1 MAAEAK
7 RAPAPSATA
16 TRVAPASP
24 PRQPRRGASVLQRL
38 LATPRAVFSLAVLA
52 VIVGSALLAGVIA
65 PYSPEDMD
73 FDQLLAPMSAA
84 HWLGTDQLGRDTL
97 SRLLHGSRVALQV
110 SLGGVALGVVIGVPT
125 GLLSV
130 YLRGWVDDLLM
141 RAMDAVAVFPALLV
155 AVALAA
161 TMGASLLTVILA
173 IGVANVPWIA
183 RVARAQGLSVREQD
197 FVAAA
202 VAGGM
207 GTWRIITRHILPHTV
222 APVLVQATLGLGYAV
237 LAEAALGFIGVGV
250 QPPTPTWGNML
261 QDAFPLLQQRPLLSI
276 VPGVA
281 IFLMVL
287 AFNFLG
293 DALRDVLDPRLR
305 GVAH

>member
-1 MAAEAK
+1 MVSGQLAETHAVPPPAA
-7 RAPAPSATA
+7 RRRPA
-16 TRVAPASP
+16 VAAL
-24 PRQPRRGASVLQRL
+24 RQL
-38 LATPRAVFSLAVLA
+38 LRMPRAVFGLAVLGL
-52 VIVGSALLAGVIA
+52 ILLTALFAEVVA
-65 PYSPEDMD
+65 PFQPDDMD
-73 FDQLLAPMSAA
+73 FDKLLAGMSST

-97 SRLLHGSRVALQV
+97 SRLIHGSRVALIV
-110 SLGGVALGVVIGVPT
+110 SLGGIGLGVLVGMPL
-125 GLLSV
+125 GLASV

-141 RAMDAVAVFPALLV
+141 RAMDALTVFPGILI

-173 IGVANVPWIA
+173 IGIATVPWIA
-183 RVARAQGLSVREQD
+183 RVVRAQGLSVREQD

-207 GTWRIITRHILPHTV
+207 GSWRIVVKHILPHTV
-222 APVLVQATLGLGYAV
+222 APVVVQATLGMGYAV

-261 QDAFPLLQQRPLLSI
+261 QEAFPLLQKQPLLSI
-276 VPGVA
+276 VPGIA
-281 IFLMVL
+281 IFLLVL

-305 GVAH
+305 GVLH